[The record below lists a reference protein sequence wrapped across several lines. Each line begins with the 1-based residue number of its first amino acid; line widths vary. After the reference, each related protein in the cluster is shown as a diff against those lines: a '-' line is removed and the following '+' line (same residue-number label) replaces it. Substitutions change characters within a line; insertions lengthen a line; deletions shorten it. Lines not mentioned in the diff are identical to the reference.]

1 MVHND
6 MLNKQLNDNNNN
18 NSTDALPNLVNR
30 PIDRRRPGRPP
41 KPKVFFDEQIIPTT
55 SRRKQS
61 RQKKEDIIQC
71 ICDTPTDEFG
81 AMVQCD
87 DCLSWLHVD
96 CLDLTKQDLE
106 QSYRCP
112 PCCVSLGSN
121 NQLPKSMAW
130 RYEAQMKSQR
140 LAAINEISDD
150 DDDDDDMDDDTD
162 AMECDVVEQ
171 PLHVDNLKLPEPI
184 RIDTNYC
191 KDIRSRSTTPEDWP
205 DVSSESHY
213 SISSANT
220 SEVSTPSE
228 HTLCDPF
235 EYQQIMSQG
244 NLIIDIENFELLSRL
259 AYLQKLKDDL
269 FSPNAT
275 DVFLCED
282 NNSKHFISQPDISSQ
297 STTHHESLPSTICSQ
312 ELSEFSFDNGPFWQ
326 PLN

>member
-1 MVHND
+1 KGLVKIKTHRVGVTEV
-6 MLNKQLNDNNNN
+6 LYKQLKKRQKSGELLLAMMNEFCTSKKSIEKQRIQLVNDTQSIAKQLVHSLSAAAKRLDIHSRQNTSIVSNPDWPINKKPRLQN
-18 NSTDALPNLVNR
+18 LELLKQYLTFISHEAKTQVDKENQSIQIALDEPVDNPTDPAHHAARLDALPNLVNR

-112 PCCVSLGSN
+112 PCCASLGSN

-130 RYEAQMKSQR
+130 RYEAQMKSQH
-140 LAAINEISDD
+140 
-150 DDDDDDMDDDTD
+150 T
-162 AMECDVVEQ
+162 
-171 PLHVDNLKLPEPI
+171 
-184 RIDTNYC
+184 
-191 KDIRSRSTTPEDWP
+191 RSRSTTPEDWP

-213 SISSANT
+213 SISSTNT
-220 SEVSTPSE
+220 SEVSTP
-228 HTLCDPF
+228 
-235 EYQQIMSQG
+235 
-244 NLIIDIENFELLSRL
+244 
-259 AYLQKLKDDL
+259 
-269 FSPNAT
+269 
-275 DVFLCED
+275 
-282 NNSKHFISQPDISSQ
+282 
-297 STTHHESLPSTICSQ
+297 
-312 ELSEFSFDNGPFWQ
+312 
-326 PLN
+326 